1 MVHLPFPQINS
12 MVQDPW
18 LAKAFFFFFVCLG
31 VVVGVFGGGVLFG
44 FLGKEF
50 LCIALPVREHAL

>member
-12 MVQDPW
+12 MVQDPR
-18 LAKAFFFFFVCLG
+18 LAKAFVCLFVCLG
-31 VVVGVFGGGVLFG
+31 GVVGGLGGGGLFG